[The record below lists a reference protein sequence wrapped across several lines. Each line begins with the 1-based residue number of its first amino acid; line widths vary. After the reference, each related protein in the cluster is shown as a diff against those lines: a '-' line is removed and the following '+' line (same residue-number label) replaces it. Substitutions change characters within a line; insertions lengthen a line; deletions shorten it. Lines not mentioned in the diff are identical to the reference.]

1 MSDDCLSL
9 MGTGEGFSRERRDE
23 RMEREAKEES
33 EVAEAAMARE
43 IERRER
49 EAPMYSVSVLSY
61 LYLYCY

>member
-43 IERRER
+43 IEKIGR
-49 EAPMYSVSVLSY
+49 AHV
-61 LYLYCY
+61 